1 MEPFGRT
8 VDIARVRQLLERFPV
23 VGVLGP
29 RQVGKSTLAQLVADE
44 AGGATVSFDLENP
57 RHLAQLANP
66 MLALEGRR
74 GLVVLDEIQR
84 RPELFDLLR
93 VLADRRGT
101 PARFLVLGS
110 AAPDL
115 VQKSS
120 DSLAGRIAYH
130 ELHGFPIGDVGAKRI
145 DSLWLRG
152 GFPRSFLA
160 RTDEDSAEWRRAF
173 VRTYVERDLNLLGLQ
188 LEPEIVRR
196 FWTMLAHYHAQ
207 IWNASEL
214 ARAFGVTDKT
224 VRRYLDILCGTY
236 MARRLQPW
244 FENTSKRLVKSPKV
258 YLSDPGLLHTLLGI
272 EERDDLL
279 AHPKVGASFE
289 GFAIEQTILHLGA
302 RPEECFFWAVQS
314 KSELDLV
321 VVRGRKRLGF
331 EVKFTDTPSVT
342 PSMRSAMESLKLRS
356 LDVLHIGPDTF
367 QLERDIRAV
376 SIRRLVDD
384 VEQL

>member
-1 MEPFGRT
+1 MKPVGRLAE
-8 VDIARVRQLLERFPV
+8 VARVRELLKRFPV

-29 RQVGKSTLAQLVADE
+29 RQVGKSTLAQLVAEE
-44 AGGATVSFDLENP
+44 ATGATTSFDLENP

-66 MLALEGRR
+66 LVALEDRR

-84 RPELFDLLR
+84 RTELFDVLR
-93 VLADRRGT
+93 VLADRKGT
-101 PARFLVLGS
+101 PARFLILGS

-130 ELHGFPIGDVGAKRI
+130 ELHGFPIDDVGSKRI
-145 DSLWLRG
+145 DELWLRG

-160 RTDEDSAEWRRAF
+160 RSDEESAERRRAF

-188 LEPEIVRR
+188 LEPEVVRR
-196 FWTMLAHYHAQ
+196 FWTMLAHYHGQ

-224 VRRYLDILCGTY
+224 VRRYLDILCGTF

-244 FENTSKRLVKSPKV
+244 FQNTSKRLVKSPKV
-258 YLSDPGLLHTLLGI
+258 YLSDSGLLHTLLGI
-272 EERDDLL
+272 EGRDDLL

-289 GFAIEQTILHLGA
+289 GFAVEQLILHLGA

-314 KSELDLV
+314 GAELDLL

-331 EVKFTDTPSVT
+331 EIKFTDTPRVT
-342 PSMRSAMESLKLRS
+342 PSMRSAMESLDLRS
-356 LDVLHIGPDTF
+356 LDVLHVGPDTF
-367 QLERDIRAV
+367 QLEREIRAV
-376 SIRRLVDD
+376 SVRRLLDD
-384 VEQL
+384 VERL